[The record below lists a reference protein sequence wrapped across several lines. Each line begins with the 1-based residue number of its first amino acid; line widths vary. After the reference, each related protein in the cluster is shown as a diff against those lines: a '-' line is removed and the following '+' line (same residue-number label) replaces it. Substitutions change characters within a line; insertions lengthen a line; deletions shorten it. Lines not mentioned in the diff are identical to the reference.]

1 MSRSLH
7 SPLLRRAHFAELL
20 RPRPQRLD
28 PEIERKAAEIVEQ
41 VRREGE
47 PALRRTAL
55 QLGDWRFGE
64 PLILRPP
71 QLRQALDAVP
81 VETRALLERT
91 AERVRAFAALQREA
105 LRDLET
111 AIPGGR
117 AGLRYAPVE
126 RAGCYAP
133 GGRYPLPSS
142 LLMTAVT
149 ARAAGVGEVWAASP
163 RPAPVMLA
171 AAAIAG
177 VDGMLCAGGAQAI
190 GAMAHGAGEVPA
202 CDSIVG
208 PGNAWVVAA
217 KKAVMGEVRLDMLA
231 GASELLVVADASADP
246 ALVAADLLAQ
256 AEHDPEALPMLVC
269 TDEELPPLVE
279 HALAERLAT
288 LPTADVAARALENGF
303 HCVVSGRDEAARVA
317 DALAP
322 EHLALHVE
330 EAEAWRPLFHHF
342 GCLFVGNGASEVLGD
357 YGIGPNHV
365 LPTGGT
371 ARRRGALCVLD
382 FLRVQ
387 TWLRV
392 DEPAEAEEVAR
403 DATAMARLEG
413 LEAHARAA
421 ESRLGGA

>member
-1 MSRSLH
+1 MNRSLH
-7 SPLLRRAHFAELL
+7 TPLLRRAHFAELL
-20 RPRPQRLD
+20 RPRPQRED
-28 PEIERKAAEIVEQ
+28 PEIARKAAEIVAA

-47 PALRRTAL
+47 PAVRRLSL

-64 PLILRPP
+64 PLVLRAPA
-71 QLRQALDAVP
+71 LREALAALP
-81 VETRALLERT
+81 AEARELLERT
-91 AERVRAFAALQREA
+91 ADRVRAFAKLQRDA
-105 LRDLET
+105 LVDLET
-111 AIPGGR
+111 TVPGGR
-117 AGLRYAPVE
+117 AGLRYAPIE

-163 RPAPVMLA
+163 RPGPLMRA
-171 AAAIAG
+171 AAAVAG
-177 VDGMLCAGGAQAI
+177 VDGLLCVGGAQAI
-190 GAMAHGAGEVPA
+190 AAMAWGAGEVPA
-202 CDSIVG
+202 CDMIAG

-231 GASELLVVADASADP
+231 GASELLIVADASANP
-246 ALVAADLLAQ
+246 QHVAADLLAQ
-256 AEHDPEALPMLVC
+256 AEHDPDALPMLVC
-269 TDEELPPLVE
+269 TDEELPALVE
-279 HALAERLAT
+279 HALAERLAD
-288 LPTADVAARALENGF
+288 LPSADVAVRALEGGF
-303 HCVVSGRDEAARVA
+303 HCVVSSRAEAARVA

-322 EHLALHVE
+322 EHLSLHVE
-330 EAEAWRPLFHHF
+330 DADAWRPMFHHY
-342 GCLFVGNGASEVLGD
+342 GSLFVGGGASAVLGD

-365 LPTGGT
+365 LPTAGT

-392 DEPAEAEEVAR
+392 DDASASAEVAR
-403 DATAMARLEG
+403 DAAAMARLEG

-421 ESRLGGA
+421 EARLGG

>member
-7 SPLLRRAHFAELL
+7 TPLLRRAHFAELL
-20 RPRPQRLD
+20 RPRPQRED
-28 PEIERKAAEIVEQ
+28 PDVARKAAEIVLA

-47 PALRRTAL
+47 PAVRRLAL

-64 PLILRPP
+64 PLVLRPP
-71 QLRQALDAVP
+71 ALREALEALP
-81 VETRALLERT
+81 AEQRGLLERT
-91 AERVRAFAALQREA
+91 ADRVRAFARLQRDA
-105 LRDLET
+105 LGALET
-111 AIPGGR
+111 AVPGGR
-117 AGLRYAPVE
+117 AGLRYQPIE

-149 ARAAGVGEVWAASP
+149 ARAAGVGDVWAASP
-163 RPAPVMLA
+163 RPGPLMRA
-171 AAAIAG
+171 AAAVAG
-177 VDGMLCAGGAQAI
+177 VDGLLCVGGAQAI
-190 GAMAHGAGEVPA
+190 AAMTWGAGEVPA
-202 CDSIVG
+202 CDMIAG

-217 KKAVMGEVRLDMLA
+217 KKAVMGEVRLDVMA
-231 GASELLVVADASADP
+231 GASEVLIVADASADP
-246 ALVAADLLAQ
+246 QHVAADLLAQ
-256 AEHDPEALPMLVC
+256 AEHDPDALPMLVC
-269 TDEELPPLVE
+269 TDAELPALVE
-279 HALAERLAT
+279 HALAERLAD
-288 LPTADVAARALENGF
+288 LPSADVAVRALEAGF
-303 HCVVSGRDEAARVA
+303 HCVVSSREEAARVA

-322 EHLALHVE
+322 EHLSLHVE
-330 EAEAWRPLFHHF
+330 DAESWRPLFHHY
-342 GCLFVGNGASEVLGD
+342 GSLFVGGGASAVLGD

-392 DEPAEAEEVAR
+392 DDASASADVAR
-403 DATAMARLEG
+403 DAAAMARLEG

-421 ESRLGGA
+421 EARLGG